1 MFGYKGVCGGVWL
14 QARECVCLVFKVCV
28 VVCGYKHVSVCVFGY
43 KGVCGGVYVGGGY
56 KHVSVCVW
64 L

>member
-1 MFGYKGVCGGVWL
+1 
-14 QARECVCLVFKVCV
+14 V